1 MKMLLLLLHCIC
13 MTMVV
18 AGGEVTDVLLE
29 SVLNQKLGLMDW
41 LLQTD

>member
-1 MKMLLLLLHCIC
+1 MLLPLWHCIC

-18 AGGEVTDVLLE
+18 AGVEVTDVLLE